1 MSIHRILVVEDEP
14 ETARM
19 VQDIIRNYFQD
30 VAEVSTVLSAEEALL
45 ESLEYSPDLLIADL
59 GLPGLSGD
67 RFIRR
72 FRRICPGT
80 PIIVITGWDRR
91 QAKGALHRLGVDA
104 LLFKPFE
111 PQKLVEHIQRLLP
124 SQQGS
129 GFTSPEA
136 RKTRATQR
144 LQRVLQNILQEFQAQ
159 GVLLLNDEGTI
170 LSTVGSPPS
179 EELWNQV
186 RETLLLLIS
195 TGAKISRVLQT
206 PYAQNL
212 HVGQG
217 EHQTYLLRAIDD
229 QHWLW
234 LVLPRESPWVSHLA
248 FLDSAVEELR
258 DVLQILRTQRD
269 PATPSPES
277 GDTLQR
283 LEPPPPEEAERFWDE
298 VAATMEIEDEEEKPP
313 NVLSFEEAKRQGLL
327 PKDLIEPG
335 SDAS

>member
-1 MSIHRILVVEDEP
+1 MSAHRILVVEDRQ

-19 VQDIIRNYFQD
+19 VKEIIEKHFRD
-30 VAEVSTVLSAEEALL
+30 SAEVTTVPSAEEALL
-45 ESLEYSPDLLIADL
+45 EALEYNPDLLVVDL

-104 LLFKPFE
+104 LLFKPFH
-111 PQKLVEHIQRLLP
+111 PQELVEHIERLLP
-124 SQQGS
+124 GQGT
-129 GFTSPEA
+129 GLLHPET

-144 LQRVLQNILQEFQAQ
+144 LQRVLQNILQEFQAH

-217 EHQTYLLRAIDD
+217 ERQTYLLRAIDD

-248 FLDSAVEELR
+248 FLDAAVEELR
-258 DVLQILRTQRD
+258 EALRVLQAQEETAPL
-269 PATPSPES
+269 SPGS
-277 GDTLQR
+277 GDPLPS
-283 LEPPPPEEAERFWDE
+283 LEPPPPEEAERFWEE

-327 PKDLIEPG
+327 PKDLIEPA
-335 SDAS
+335 SDVS

>member
-1 MSIHRILVVEDEP
+1 VP
-14 ETARM
+14 
-19 VQDIIRNYFQD
+19 
-30 VAEVSTVLSAEEALL
+30 SAEEALL
-45 ESLEYSPDLLIADL
+45 EALEYNPDLLVADL

-91 QAKGALHRLGVDA
+91 QAKGVLHRLGVDA
-104 LLFKPFE
+104 LLFKPFDPKE
-111 PQKLVEHIQRLLP
+111 LVEHIKRLLP
-124 SQQGS
+124 LQGS
-129 GFTSPEA
+129 GLLHPEA
-136 RKTRATQR
+136 RKTRATQH
-144 LQRVLQNILQEFQAQ
+144 LQQVLQDILQEFQAQ

-234 LVLPRESPWVSHLA
+234 LVLPRQSSWVTHLA

-258 DVLQILRTQRD
+258 EALQILRTQED
-269 PATPSPES
+269 TAPLSS
-277 GDTLQR
+277 GVGDALPP

-298 VAATMEIEDEEEKPP
+298 VTATMETEGEDEKPP

-327 PKDLIEPG
+327 PKDLIEPA
-335 SDAS
+335 SDVS

>member
-1 MSIHRILVVEDEP
+1 MSVHRILVVEDEP

-19 VQDIIRNYFQD
+19 VQEVIRRHFPD
-30 VAEVSTVLSAEEALL
+30 RAEVSTVLSAEEALL
-45 ESLEYSPDLLIADL
+45 ESLEYHPDLLIADL

-80 PIIVITGWDRR
+80 PIIVITGWDPR

-111 PQKLVEHIQRLLP
+111 PKELVEHIQRLLP
-124 SQQGS
+124 LQSS
-129 GFTSPEA
+129 GFPPPET
-136 RKTRATQR
+136 RKTRATQH
-144 LQRVLQNILQEFQAQ
+144 LQQVLQDILQEFQAQ

-248 FLDSAVEELR
+248 FLDSAVEKLR
-258 DVLQILRTQRD
+258 EALQVLRTQED
-269 PATPSPES
+269 TAPLSS
-277 GDTLQR
+277 GVGDALPP

-298 VAATMEIEDEEEKPP
+298 VTATMETEGEDEKPP
-313 NVLSFEEAKRQGLL
+313 NVLSFEEARRQGLL
-327 PKDLIEPG
+327 PKDLIEPP
-335 SDAS
+335 SDV